1 MSHSVMCIGQGW
13 DIHRLVAGRALV
25 LGGVSVPFDKGALGH
40 SDADALLHAI
50 IDALLGAAALGDI
63 GRHFPDTDPRYRGVD
78 SRFLLRQTVALL
90 QKKGF
95 TVGNIDST
103 ILLEQPKLAAYIPL
117 MRANIAADVNVE
129 LEQVNIKAKTF
140 EKMGPVGEGE
150 AVEAQAICLLFK
162 NTKEG

>member
-1 MSHSVMCIGQGW
+1 MCIGQGW